1 MTQSAHEPLVVT
13 STEFQR
19 AIGELF
25 TRIRIDQRLVIVT
38 MHDRPALVMMPHADY
53 ALLRRRRQDDDAAA
67 RLWAVTL

>member
-1 MTQSAHEPLVVT
+1 
-13 STEFQR
+13 
-19 AIGELF
+19 LF